1 MGECAPTAAVAT
13 ASTAKTSVWWDIDKC
28 AVPRGRCDPHRIAHN
43 LIAALAS
50 AGYVGPVS
58 IAAYG
63 DAARVPPPVLAA
75 LSATGICLN
84 HVPAGSKDTSEKRML
99 VDMLFW
105 AFDNPPPGNY
115 LLISGDQDLSDLL
128 HRLRMK
134 RYDILLVRPPNAS
147 SQVLAAAAKK
157 VWLWENLTAG
167 DLLLPEPP
175 PPRSVL
181 GCKLHLNSSD
191 TLKCSHSKVV
201 VDYGKSDCNGK
212 EGSQI
217 RARTLQK
224 YVKKASYSSTPEISQ
239 DRVVPAGGVSQSST
253 GRTLS
258 EVDHYSVS
266 SLSSSSPDSTKRAK
280 ANTSLPLENRTL
292 SNLSS
297 HRHVLSTHPQAEA
310 TTQPVLADKPGISTG
325 CLPRNA
331 ALNFGASN
339 GQCNQ
344 MSQHFRCFEAQ
355 SKLHSEFTTGN
366 YKGKAVNRHVSKP
379 LQIYVKKTTN
389 ITFGSANK
397 PVGSIG
403 VPECPVGKST
413 IELDQAS
420 VSASATSTQSHS
432 SAQRPI
438 ASAHLHQVKAPHESI
453 LGKKPSTSVE
463 LHQVKA
469 PHEPILG
476 EKPSTSVELVRV
488 PHESILSERP
498 STSAENASRNGTH
511 DSDVCAIN
519 YNPTYRQFKSSEA
532 QNKLNSCSNVGD
544 SSGKLGNEY
553 KTNKE
558 QPYAK
563 WINIFTASVSN
574 EINPSTRTF
583 DNSDGS
589 TSSYPSQS
597 LSASSSSKSLQSA
610 KDGATSIFGKQN
622 STSFQCAAKSG
633 TFVFGASSG
642 QYHQTY
648 QQAQSSLPS
657 EQHNS
662 GTSIVHVHSD
672 SIDSH
677 RGSSASPSVK
687 HNGVPFAQTQT
698 CSSGSAFEGLDDICN
713 SLSRLNIS
721 ECPQGT
727 TETRPQGPRTNGPSM
742 GMPNNYG
749 HPVGFHESR
758 SSFHLDSNS
767 SCNLNHSSD
776 PQSGQPPFSDYTY
789 TVGHQPNISSDMQS
803 SEHSEDKPRHLPNS
817 AEPEV
822 GIILQALDILKTEKI
837 FPTETNIAD
846 CICYGDLNLTGFDVK
861 KALELA
867 IRREAV
873 VMKKLLNDM
882 PLFVAKDESLWK
894 CVNVTNTK
902 AKNPTDELETVYK
915 YISSPDGHS
924 AMMNSQSR
932 YQAAMILK
940 RSCMQQYALGDI
952 LQVLH
957 IVIVRKKW
965 LVPHPSGWQPLSLIT
980 TADTATTD
988 APGKVK
994 SSFPVICLG

>member
-662 GTSIVHVHSD
+662 G
-672 SIDSH
+672 
-677 RGSSASPSVK
+677 
-687 HNGVPFAQTQT
+687 
-698 CSSGSAFEGLDDICN
+698 
-713 SLSRLNIS
+713 
-721 ECPQGT
+721 
-727 TETRPQGPRTNGPSM
+727 
-742 GMPNNYG
+742 
-749 HPVGFHESR
+749 FHESR